1 MRRHLFLAVTLVPL
15 LTPGAALAASGAAVP
30 RLPQPKVE
38 PLPSSRT
45 RITFPAAGKQGYVV
59 TQTGDHL
66 VVRHEQ
72 GGRIAN
78 LPRMPRNVLTMTS
91 EATVTELR
99 LAPGTGI
106 AARLAGAALIIELQD
121 PPASVQ
127 LSPAPSSLLPA
138 PVPVPEPEELVPG
151 LVAEQT
157 QVALPQVQGP
167 SVAAESPAPAAPG
180 VPLAADVPVSAVQ
193 VREPVNPA
201 TPPGPAAIE
210 AAAGPTVLLPS
221 PADTGVAAFRSGLDL
236 LVILDRPIDFAVS
249 SAGLDRTIQQIG
261 SRRTQDATIVRISNA
276 PASMHLVHEVRGWL
290 VAAGPGKEPLAGI
303 TPQIVKNG
311 PDQNS
316 MRLPAAAASRV
327 VMVDDPQTGA
337 HLLVGTQGVA
347 GQAVT
352 ADRTLPQFELLQTV
366 QGVVV
371 STAADDL
378 RLLRKADGFELS
390 GGPHADNTIFASG
403 EPRSAAAR
411 LAAPASRL
419 FFLIDDSVPS
429 LLHRLDEQT
438 RTAALAPALARSEP
452 RTGLAGTLVS
462 LGMGVEAQAVLD
474 VMMADDP
481 AVLDKP
487 LVIGLRAVASLL
499 AHRYGEAA
507 TLADPRLDGTT
518 EIDLWRALLSAALR
532 HATPK
537 DARRIAAGLPILLS
551 YAEPLRGRLL
561 PWAMETMA
569 LNGQSAAAEAA
580 LQGLPAEPAIDLTR
594 GMVLEA
600 GGHAD
605 DALAIYDRLA
615 GQDDRL
621 SRYRAMVRATEL
633 RLKAG
638 QLSPAEAAE
647 TLDRTL
653 FSWRG
658 AQQELELRTRI
669 AQLRRQAGQWRE
681 ALAVL
686 RDGRIAFPDDH
697 DVIDREMGA
706 TFDAMLTG
714 GAVKD
719 IPAAEFVALFD
730 QNADIVRAMTWT
742 ERNGMP
748 LVDRLTSLSLPARAE
763 PVLSQILA
771 QTADPARKA
780 VLGARL
786 ANLRLGSGN
795 AVGTIQALAATAPP
809 AGVEVGPALQSA
821 RQMLYA
827 RAELA
832 RGHQDVALRMLDAIG
847 TAESD
852 TLRAD
857 IFGARG
863 MWPNAVGALTALE
876 GRLVGTATGAPAQLS
891 AEQQA
896 VVLRIAVAATLAGDT
911 ATLERVS
918 ASYGPAMQKSESSA
932 MFRLMTSAPVRGA
945 ADLPRAF
952 EEIKLVQQMNG
963 QIGSEVRR

>member
-1 MRRHLFLAVTLVPL
+1 MLRPLLLAVTIVPL
-15 LTPGAALAASGAAVP
+15 LTPGAALAASGGAVP
-30 RLPQPKVE
+30 HLPQPKVE
-38 PLPSSRT
+38 PLPPSRT
-45 RITFPAAGKQGYVV
+45 RITFPAAGKRGYVV

-72 GGRIAN
+72 GGRIAV
-78 LPRMPRNVLTMTS
+78 LPRMPRNVLAITS
-91 EATVTELR
+91 EATVTELQVVS
-99 LAPGTGI
+99 GTGI
-106 AARLAGAALIIELQD
+106 VTRLAGAGLIVELQD
-121 PPASVQ
+121 PPAGVQ
-127 LSPAPSSLLPA
+127 LSSALSSLLPA
-138 PVPVPEPEELVPG
+138 PVPVPEPEELPPV
-151 LVAEQT
+151 LIAEQA

-167 SVAAESPAPAAPG
+167 SVAAEPPASTAPG
-180 VPLAADVPVSAVQ
+180 IPLAADVPVRAVQ
-193 VREPVNPA
+193 VRKPAIPAGPV
-201 TPPGPAAIE
+201 AIE
-210 AAAGPTVLLPS
+210 AAAGPAVLLPS
-221 PADTGVAAFRSGLDL
+221 AADIGVAAFRSGADL
-236 LVILDRPIDFAVS
+236 LVILDRPIDFAVPS
-249 SAGLDRTIQQIG
+249 SGLDGTFQQIG
-261 SRRTQDATIVRISNA
+261 SRPTQDATIVRIPNA
-276 PASMHLVHEVRGWL
+276 PASMHLAREPRGWL
-290 VAAGPGKEPLAGI
+290 VAVGPGNEPSAGI

-327 VMVDDPQTGA
+327 VVVDDPQTGT
-337 HLLVGTQGVA
+337 HLLVGTQGIA
-347 GQAVT
+347 GQAIT
-352 ADRTLPQFELLQTV
+352 ADRTFPQFDLLQTV

-371 STAADDL
+371 SAAADDL

-390 GGPHADNTIFASG
+390 GGPHAGNTIFASG
-403 EPRSAAAR
+403 EPRGAEAR

-419 FFLIDDSVPS
+419 FSLPDDSVPN
-429 LLHRLDEQT
+429 LLHQVDEQAL
-438 RTAALAPALARSEP
+438 TAALAPALARSEH
-452 RTGLAGTLVS
+452 RIGLAGTLVS

-481 AVLDKP
+481 TLLDKP
-487 LVIGLRAVASLL
+487 LVIGLRAAASLL

-507 TLADPRLDGTT
+507 VLADQRLDGTT
-518 EIDLWRALLSAALR
+518 EIDLWRALLSAAQR
-532 HATPK
+532 HVTPR

-551 YAEPLRGRLL
+551 YAEPLRDRLL

-569 LNGQSAAAEAA
+569 LNGQSATAEAA
-580 LQGLPAEPAIDLTR
+580 LKGLPAEPAIDLTR

-600 GGHAD
+600 GGHAE

-638 QLSPAEAAE
+638 QLSPAEAAA

-681 ALAVL
+681 ALGVL
-686 RDGRIAFPDDH
+686 RDGRTAFPDDH
-697 DVIDREMGA
+697 DVIDREMVA

-714 GAVKD
+714 GTAKD

-730 QNADIVRAMTWT
+730 QNADIVKSMTWT
-742 ERNGMP
+742 EQNGMP
-748 LVDRLTSLSLPARAE
+748 LVDRLTSLSLAARAE

-795 AVGTIQALAATAPP
+795 AVGTIQALAASAPP
-809 AGVEVGPALQSA
+809 MGVEVDPALQSA

-832 RGHQDVALRMLDAIG
+832 RGHQDAALRMLDAIG
-847 TAESD
+847 TAGSD

-876 GRLVGTATGAPAQLS
+876 GRLLDTATGAPAQLS

-896 VVLRIAVAATLAGDT
+896 LVLRIAVAATLAGDA
-911 ATLERVS
+911 ATLERVTT
-918 ASYGPAMQKSESSA
+918 AYGPAMQKSESSA
-932 MFRLMTSAPVRGA
+932 MFRLMTSAPVRGT

-952 EEIKLVQQMNG
+952 DEIKLVQQMKG